1 MVSLDMVTSPYL
13 IKPPAIVNFSGGRSS
28 AYMLIS
34 ILAAHGGKL
43 PDGVHVCFSNT
54 GKEREETLRFV
65 QEVSNFYAVPIR
77 WLERDGT
84 KPPHERFREVDFE
97 SAARKGEPF
106 EEVIREKQYLP
117 NPVTR
122 FCTVELKIRTMRD
135 FAYAQGWK
143 EWTNVIGFRADEKHR
158 LAKAMRKSGDGEGKQ
173 MSLLAPKT
181 PKRLKPAV
189 EPHESWNHLATPMID
204 AGVTRQ
210 TVADFWAQMPFDL
223 RLRPDESNCDL
234 CFLKG
239 AGKISA
245 VLREHPEYA
254 GWWVR
259 MEQTPLGKTA
269 NAKTGAGQKFRYD
282 RPDYAT
288 LAERARI
295 QQPLNFGEFDDL
307 ESCAENYCNAD

>member
-1 MVSLDMVTSPYL
+1 
-13 IKPPAIVNFSGGRSS
+13 
-28 AYMLIS
+28 MLIS
-34 ILAAHGGKL
+34 IIAAHGGKL
-43 PDGVHVCFSNT
+43 PEGVHVCFANT

-65 QEVSNFYAVPIR
+65 QEVSNFYGVPIH
-77 WLERDGT
+77 WLERDGS

-97 SAARKGEPF
+97 SAARHGEPF

-135 FAYAQGWK
+135 FAFAQGWT

-158 LAKAMRKSGDGEGKQ
+158 LAKAMRTSGDGEGKQ
-173 MSLLAPKT
+173 MSLLSPKT
-181 PKRLKPAV
+181 PKRLRPSVAT
-189 EPHESWNHLATPMID
+189 PHEAWNHLATPMID

-210 TVADFWAQMPFDL
+210 TIADFWAQIPFDL
-223 RLRPDESNCDL
+223 RLRPHESNCDL

-239 AGKISA
+239 AGKVSA
-245 VLREHPEYA
+245 IIREHPSFA

-259 MEQTPLGKTA
+259 METMPLA
-269 NAKTGAGQKFRYD
+269 NKPEDQRFRHD
-282 RPDYAT
+282 RPDFAAI
-288 LAERARI
+288 AEGVRLQA
-295 QQPLNFGEFDDL
+295 PLSFGEFDDL